1 MSDFRSQDFDTC
13 LANLASARAENG
25 ATQQRI
31 IGEISEL
38 QSNMIGIEKH
48 IERSDG
54 LDVARAVGELNAVR
68 TRLSIN
74 ANLMKSAQEM
84 ENKLFTDFL

>member
-1 MSDFRSQDFDTC
+1 M
-13 LANLASARAENG
+13 AGAKAENG

-31 IGEISEL
+31 NSEISEL
-38 QSNMIGIEKH
+38 QSSMLGIEQHMEK
-48 IERSDG
+48 SDG
-54 LDVARAVGELNAVR
+54 LDIARAAGELNAVR
-68 TRLSIN
+68 TRLTMN